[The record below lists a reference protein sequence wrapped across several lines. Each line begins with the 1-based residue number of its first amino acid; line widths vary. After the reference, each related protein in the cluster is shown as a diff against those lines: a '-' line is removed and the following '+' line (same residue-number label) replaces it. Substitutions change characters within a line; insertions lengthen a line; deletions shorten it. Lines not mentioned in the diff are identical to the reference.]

1 MNEVTIQPTELVVE
15 DAMIHALQE
24 LKKLKEGQS
33 ILSADVDYLKN
44 EQPVNPFGMSGI
56 GKTTQEKGRGPARW

>member
-33 ILSADVDYLKN
+33 ILSASKVIISN
-44 EQPVNPFGMSGI
+44 HGGI
-56 GKTTQEKGRGPARW
+56 ASALRPI